1 MAAAATQKIALV
13 TGGSKGLGFALARIL
28 SRQGYFILLNA
39 RDAKNLEVA
48 RKGLPFPAAA
58 GVLAADVSGKTFA
71 AELQKVM
78 HRCNL
83 TRLDL
88 VVHAAAVNHMGKIQD
103 TKAENAE
110 ATFRVN
116 AYSVL
121 YLAQATRAYLEQGY
135 NPQFVLVSS
144 LMKYFAMP
152 GRSIY
157 AASKAAAEQFAGAWA
172 HELRAEKSPI
182 RVKIF
187 RPAGI
192 ETGFHSNTKTDGM
205 TPRSDVSRMSA
216 EESAQC
222 LLRLIQS
229 GRREMA
235 PGLMNKIVSFVAR
248 HFAGLTRFLVARR
261 YLKNGTG
268 TRNQN

>member
-1 MAAAATQKIALV
+1 MVLPATQKIALV
-13 TGGSKGLGFALARIL
+13 TGGSKGLGAALAKIL
-28 SRQGYFILLNA
+28 SGKGYFVILNA
-39 RDAKNLEVA
+39 RDANGLEAA
-48 RKGLPFPAAA
+48 RQGLPFPAAA
-58 GVLAADVSGKTFA
+58 GILAADVSGKTFA
-71 AELQKVM
+71 VELQKVM
-78 HRCNL
+78 RRCNL

-103 TKAENAE
+103 TRAENAE

-121 YLAQATRAYLEQGY
+121 HLGQATRAYLEQGD

-172 HELRAEKSPI
+172 HELNAEKSPV

-216 EESAQC
+216 EESAQY
-222 LLRLIQS
+222 LFRFIQS
-229 GRREMA
+229 NRREMA
-235 PGLMNKIVSFVAR
+235 PGVMNKIVSFVAR
-248 HFAGLTRFLVARR
+248 HFSGLTRALVARR
-261 YLKNGTG
+261 YLKSGTG

>member
-1 MAAAATQKIALV
+1 MAATATQKVALV
-13 TGGSKGLGFALARIL
+13 TGGSKGLGFALAKIL
-28 SRQGYFILLNA
+28 SGQNYFVILNA
-39 RDAKNLEVA
+39 RDAKSLEAA
-48 RKGLPFPAAA
+48 RKGLPVPAAA
-58 GVLAADVSGKTFA
+58 GVLAADVSIKTFPV
-71 AELQKVM
+71 ELQKTM
-78 HRCNL
+78 RRFNL
-83 TRLDL
+83 ERLDL
-88 VVHAAAVNHMGKIQD
+88 VVHAAAINHMGKIQD

-116 AYSVL
+116 TFSVL
-121 YLAQATRAYLEQGY
+121 YLAQATRAYLEQGD

-172 HELRAEKSPI
+172 HELQAERSPV

-192 ETGFHSNTKTDGM
+192 ETGFHSNTRTDGM

-216 EESAQC
+216 EKSAEY

-248 HFAGLTRFLVARR
+248 HFAGLTRYLVARR
-261 YLKNGTG
+261 YLKTGTG